1 MIRAYHGG
9 GQACIMRFA
18 LLSFLTAGSLF
29 GQDMAAARGRMVTR
43 QIEERGIRN
52 PAVLKAMRETP
63 RHLFVPEEIRSRAYD
78 DTPLPIGWGQTIS
91 QPYIVASMTEL
102 LDPKPHHRV
111 LEIGTGSGYQA
122 AVLSTLVSQVYT
134 IELVPQL
141 GALAAER
148 LTRLGY
154 KNIAARVGDGYLG
167 WPEQA
172 PFDLIILTAAPP
184 ELPKPLLD
192 QLKNGGRLVAPV
204 GTAWQELVVVDKDQ
218 SGKIRQRREYAVM
231 FVPMVPGKR

>member
-1 MIRAYHGG
+1 
-9 GQACIMRFA
+9 MRFA

-43 QIEERGIRN
+43 QIEERGIRH
-52 PAVLKAMRETP
+52 PGVLKAMRDTP
-63 RHLFVPEEIRSRAYD
+63 RHLFVPDEIKSRAYD

-122 AVLSTLVSQVYT
+122 AILSPLVAQVYT
-134 IELVPQL
+134 IEVVPQL
-141 GALAAER
+141 GAQAEER
-148 LTRLGY
+148 LKRMGY
-154 KNIAARVGDGYLG
+154 KNVTVRIGDGYQG
-167 WPEQA
+167 WPEHA

-184 ELPKPLLD
+184 QLPGALVE
-192 QLKNGGRLVAPV
+192 QLKNGGRLVAPI

-218 SGKIRQRREYAVM
+218 AGKVRQRKEYPVM